1 MNFSSEKSKK
11 NIFQCL
17 RSLFNMR
24 KIIFCIERSL
34 SVQISNHSTTLIS
47 TEVVIFCQYIKLQWG
62 FFQLCELIFLTFS
75 IYHNEICSLVKSNF
89 IVTCINVKGYMIFD
103 YMTNL
108 IFVVISIQIDTCFY
122 KKWLNSVKIIIIKWH
137 IEIKVCFFKWTISI
151 WIIFVLYHFISWTSL
166 VLIK

>member
-34 SVQISNHSTTLIS
+34 SVQISNRSTTLIS

-75 IYHNEICSLVKSNF
+75 IYHNEICSLVKSNV
-89 IVTCINVKGYMIFD
+89 IVINVKGYMIFD
-103 YMTNL
+103 YMTNPYFCRDINPNWYL
-108 IFVVISIQIDTCFY
+108 FLQEM
-122 KKWLNSVKIIIIKWH
+122 VKFSQNHHHQMTYWDKGL
-137 IEIKVCFFKWTISI
+137 FF
-151 WIIFVLYHFISWTSL
+151 
-166 VLIK
+166 